1 MCFKCLH
8 ASNLECLLKNTLK
21 VPAGKDTSGLS
32 VSVLVA
38 LCTCVTKCLG
48 DGQWCVYTT
57 WVGANI
63 ENPTLE
69 NGEGWKGK
77 VVTLRKCLKS
87 CSRLNFTRF
96 G

>member
-8 ASNLECLLKNTLK
+8 ASNLECLLKNKLK
-21 VPAGKDTSGLS
+21 VPGGKDTSGLS
-32 VSVLVA
+32 ASVRFA

-57 WVGANI
+57 WVRANI

-77 VVTLRKCLKS
+77 LVTLRKCLEL